1 MPVFNAVR
9 GVKHVLRDAPSIVGL
24 TVKLPS
30 PCRCGS
36 HLATIAIGHVLQC
49 ECGARRN
56 PLTER
61 TVNFITAVA
70 HTFGMPADPIILRRG
85 DQ

>member
-1 MPVFNAVR
+1 MNVIA
-9 GVKHVLRDAPSIVGL
+9 APSIVGL

-36 HLATIAIGHVLQC
+36 CIATIGADHVLQC
-49 ECGARRN
+49 ICGARRN
-56 PLTER
+56 PLSQK
-61 TVNFITAVA
+61 TVEFITAVA
-70 HTFGMPADPIILRRG
+70 RCFGAPGDPIILRRG